1 MHRRDAIGEG
11 LLDRLADRNH
21 ESLSNESPR
30 ERVPIVSSTTE
41 SPSSLRAPPISLSQ
55 HDKVTSG
62 LFAAC
67 LLLGTTTF
75 LLITVW
81 IANRIPSPKPPPAVQ
96 LLEEDPGGDPNG
108 FIDGTPGETLALGSP
123 DADPN
128 APAMIEAEAIPDTA
142 EVSADSL
149 DAVSDVSDSTE
160 VQNSDTSPDAPA
172 ANQAF
177 ATANILPP
185 RPGSPFGTK
194 DGTGRP
200 PIGFGKGKGG
210 FPREMRW
217 FVKFVERSTLE
228 EYAQQ
233 LEFFGIE
240 LGALMPDGKLILI
253 SKLNAGKPTV
263 RTVVNG
269 QDEKRLYF
277 TWKGG
282 TRKGVDLQLFQ
293 KAGIDASNA
302 LVMHFYPVATEN
314 QLAVLELQFKNR
326 KAADIKKTYF
336 SVRAAK
342 QGYEFTI
349 TSQTP
354 IK

>member
-1 MHRRDAIGEG
+1 M
-11 LLDRLADRNH
+11 
-21 ESLSNESPR
+21 
-30 ERVPIVSSTTE
+30 STTADN
-41 SPSSLRAPPISLSQ
+41 PSRAHAPPISLSQ

-62 LFAAC
+62 LFAFC

-81 IANRIPSPKPPPAVQ
+81 IANMLPSPKPPPAVQ

-108 FIDGTPGETLALGSP
+108 YEDGIAGEMLALGSP
-123 DADPN
+123 DVDPN
-128 APAMIEAEAIPDTA
+128 APAMAEAEAVPDTA

-149 DAVSDVSDSTE
+149 DAVSDATDAAPAD
-160 VQNSDTSPDAPA
+160 NSEASPDAPA
-172 ANQAF
+172 TNQPF
-177 ATANILPP
+177 AAASMVTA
-185 RPGSPFGTK
+185 RSGSPFGTVG
-194 DGTGRP
+194 GTGRP
-200 PIGFGKGKGG
+200 PIGFGGGKGRG

-217 FVKFVERSTLE
+217 FIKFVERGTLD

-240 LGALMPDGKLILI
+240 LGALMPDGKLILVN
-253 SKLNAGKPTV
+253 KLTAGTPTF

-282 TRKGVDLQLFQ
+282 TRKTLDLQLFQ
-293 KAGIDASNA
+293 KAKVDATNA
-302 LVMHFYPVATEN
+302 LIMHFYPVATEN
-314 QLAVLELQFKNR
+314 QLAVLEQQYKNR

-342 QGYEFTI
+342 QGFEFTI

>member
-1 MHRRDAIGEG
+1 M
-11 LLDRLADRNH
+11 
-21 ESLSNESPR
+21 
-30 ERVPIVSSTTE
+30 
-41 SPSSLRAPPISLSQ
+41 
-55 HDKVTSG
+55 
-62 LFAAC
+62 
-67 LLLGTTTF
+67 
-75 LLITVW
+75 
-81 IANRIPSPKPPPAVQ
+81 Q
-96 LLEEDPGGDPNG
+96 LLEEDPGGDPHG
-108 FIDGTPGETLALGSP
+108 FVDGTPGETLALGSP
-123 DADPN
+123 DVDPN
-128 APAMIEAEAIPDTA
+128 APAMAEAEEIPDTA

-149 DAVSDVSDSTE
+149 DAVADVSDATE
-160 VQNSDTSPDAPA
+160 MESSDASPDGPVV
-172 ANQAF
+172 NRAF
-177 ATANILPP
+177 AMATAVPA

-194 DGTGRP
+194 GGTGRP

-217 FVKFVERSTLE
+217 FVKFVERGTLD

-240 LGALMPDGKLILI
+240 LGALMPDGKLVLV
-253 SKLNAGKPTV
+253 SKLTAGTPTV

-282 TRKGVDLQLFQ
+282 TRKTLDLQLFQ
-293 KAGIDASNA
+293 KAKVDASNA
-302 LVMHFYPVATEN
+302 LIMHFYPPATEN
-314 QLAVLELQFKNR
+314 QLAVLEQQYKNR

-336 SVRAAK
+336 AVKSAK
-342 QGYEFTI
+342 QGFEFAI

>member
-1 MHRRDAIGEG
+1 M
-11 LLDRLADRNH
+11 
-21 ESLSNESPR
+21 
-30 ERVPIVSSTTE
+30 SSSAE
-41 SPSSLRAPPISLSQ
+41 SPSQLKPPPISLSQ
-55 HDKVTSG
+55 HDRVTSG
-62 LFAAC
+62 LFAVC

-81 IANRIPSPKPPPAVQ
+81 IANLLPSPKPPPAVQ
-96 LLEEDPGGDPNG
+96 LLEEDPGGDPHG
-108 FIDGTPGETLALGSP
+108 FVDGTPGETLALGSP
-123 DADPN
+123 DVDPN
-128 APAMIEAEAIPDTA
+128 APAMAEAEEIPDTA

-149 DAVSDVSDSTE
+149 DAVADVSDSAE
-160 VQNSDTSPDAPA
+160 MESADASADGPVI
-172 ANQAF
+172 NRTF
-177 ATANILPP
+177 ATATAVPQ

-194 DGTGRP
+194 GGTGRP

-217 FVKFVERSTLE
+217 FVKFVERGTLD

-240 LGALMPDGKLILI
+240 LGALMPDGKLVLV
-253 SKLNAGKPTV
+253 SKLTAAKPTV
-263 RTVVNG
+263 RTVTNG
-269 QDEKRLYF
+269 QEEKRLYF

-282 TRKGVDLQLFQ
+282 TRKTIDLQLFQ
-293 KAGIDASNA
+293 KAGVDASNA
-302 LVMHFYPVATEN
+302 LIMHFYPPATEN
-314 QLAVLELQFKNR
+314 QLAVLELQYKNR

-336 SVRAAK
+336 AVKAAK

-349 TSQTP
+349 SSQTP

>member
-1 MHRRDAIGEG
+1 M
-11 LLDRLADRNH
+11 
-21 ESLSNESPR
+21 ST
-30 ERVPIVSSTTE
+30 TTE
-41 SPSSLRAPPISLSQ
+41 SPNRLRPPPINLSQ
-55 HDKVTSG
+55 HDRVTSG
-62 LFAAC
+62 LYAVC

-75 LLITVW
+75 LLITIW
-81 IANRIPSPKPPPAVQ
+81 IANLLPSPKRPPAVQ

-108 FIDGTPGETLALGSP
+108 FVDGTPGETLALGSP
-123 DADPN
+123 DVDPN
-128 APAMIEAEAIPDTA
+128 APAIIEAEEVPDTS

-149 DAVSDVSDSTE
+149 DSVADVADATEMQSTD
-160 VQNSDTSPDAPA
+160 VSPDAPA
-172 ANQAF
+172 ANQQF
-177 ATANILPP
+177 AAASIVPQ

-217 FVKFVERSTLE
+217 FVKFVERGTLD

-240 LGALMPDGKLILI
+240 LGALMPDGKLILVN
-253 SKLNAGKPTV
+253 KLTAGKPTS
-263 RTVVNG
+263 RTVNNG
-269 QDEKRLYF
+269 QNEKRLYF

-282 TRKGVDLQLFQ
+282 TRKTLDLQLFQ
-293 KAGIDASNA
+293 KAGVDASNA
-302 LVMHFYPVATEN
+302 LIMHFYPAETEN

-326 KAADIKKTYF
+326 KAADIKKTFF

-349 TSQTP
+349 TSQQP